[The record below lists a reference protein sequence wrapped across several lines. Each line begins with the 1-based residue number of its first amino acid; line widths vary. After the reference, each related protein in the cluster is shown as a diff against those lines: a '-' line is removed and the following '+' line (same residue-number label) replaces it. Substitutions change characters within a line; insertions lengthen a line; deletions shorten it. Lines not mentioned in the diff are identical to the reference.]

1 MCKIFTSSI
10 TNWYYFGRSPY
21 KSYTKPPKTSFM
33 KLPKRSWM
41 KLTKRYLKGP
51 YMKLPKR
58 FCMKLTKWS
67 YIKLPKRAYM
77 KLPKATFACLK
88 YFSCN
93 KIEHFVVFRWISKN
107 CKECSI
113 LSTDHCLCLLICTLL
128 TLYGAMTLVG
138 TTRSIHPPPDF
149 TLSRQHF

>member
-1 MCKIFTSSI
+1 
-10 TNWYYFGRSPY
+10 
-21 KSYTKPPKTSFM
+21 M

-138 TTRSIHPPPDF
+138 TTRSIYPPRISHWVDSIFNGP
-149 TLSRQHF
+149 LSASFCLFSSIQQLTVNQCWI